1 MSIKIPQ
8 LDINRLFIYPL
19 EVVKDY
25 IVSLLNIIET
35 LYKELNQAYLKI
47 NRLEK
52 EIARLKGVCPKPDI
66 KPNVDSDNSSKD
78 KNKINNNRQ
87 PKEKD
92 DSKNQDNNGY
102 KTQDTSTSSSP
113 PPLEDRTKLPQ
124 IPLPKTEELPIVE
137 TIDLTI
143 ENKEQLPP
151 DARKNGHRQVSIP
164 TIELKVGRIV
174 LNIERYYSVS
184 LNKTYEAEIPEQFK
198 DYKHSPQARALIFEL
213 YYGLGVTENK
223 ILKFLHDKGFPISE
237 GKISEIL
244 TEGTDIELFHTEK
257 DEMFAAAVTHST
269 YLQID
274 DSGARVNGKNHYCTV
289 LCNLFCSL
297 YFIRQRKN
305 RLTVIELLF
314 GNNDI
319 HFLFDKNAIDY
330 LETKQLPNKYR
341 QVVSDN
347 FSDQLFSRPQI
358 DNELTQLLPRLPVRY
373 KNLILEA
380 TAISYYHTLPK
391 EKQLETLISDDA
403 KQFQGITEK
412 HGLCW
417 IHGDRLF
424 KKLTPC
430 LKYNQKLVD
439 NTRNDIWNFYQKLK
453 QYKDD
458 PKNENKQLLADE
470 FEAIFSTKSDY
481 DDLTKR
487 KELTLANKDKLL
499 LVLEQP
505 EIPLHNNIAELAER
519 LFVIK
524 RKISTQTRSNNG
536 TRAWETMLSFYD
548 TCRKLGVSYSKFLY
562 DRINRNNKM
571 SPLAQLIE
579 EKLVKR
585 PP

>member
-8 LDINRLFIYPL
+8 LDITQLFIYPI
-19 EVVKDY
+19 EVIKNY

-35 LYKELNQAYLKI
+35 LNKELNQSYSRI
-47 NRLEK
+47 SRLEK

-66 KPNVDSDNSSKD
+66 KPNVDSDHSSK
-78 KNKINNNRQ
+78 NKDQENHQ

-92 DSKNQDNNGY
+92 GINKQDNNRDNA
-102 KTQDTSTSSSP
+102 KDTSTSSV
-113 PPLEDRTKLPQ
+113 PPLEERTQLPE
-124 IPLPKTEELPIVE
+124 IAIPKTEELPIVA

-143 ENKEQLPP
+143 EHKQQLPP
-151 DARKNGHRQVSIP
+151 DARKNGHRQLSIP

-174 LNIERYYSVS
+174 LNIERYYSPS
-184 LNKTYEAEIPEQFK
+184 LNETYEAEIPQQFEG
-198 DYKHSPQARALIFEL
+198 YKHSPQARALIFEL

-223 ILKFLHDKGFPISE
+223 ILKFLHDKGFPISA
-237 GKISEIL
+237 GKIAEIL
-244 TEGTDIELFHTEK
+244 TQGADMERFHAEK
-257 DEMFAAAVTHST
+257 DEMFAAAVAHAT

-274 DSGARVNGKNHYCTV
+274 DSAARVNGNNYYNTV
-289 LCNLFCSL
+289 LCNWVCSF

-305 RLTVIELLF
+305 RLTVIEILL
-314 GNNDI
+314 GNNEI

-330 LETKQLPNKYR
+330 LEAKQLPNKYR
-341 QVVSDN
+341 QVVIDN
-347 FSDQLFSRPQI
+347 FSNQLFFRPQI
-358 DNELTQLLPRLPVRY
+358 DKQLTQLFPTLPVRY

-380 TAISYYHTLPK
+380 AAISYYHSLPK
-391 EKQLETLISDDA
+391 EKQLETLVSDDA
-403 KQFQGITEK
+403 KQFPGITK
-412 HGLCW
+412 KQGLCW
-417 IHGDRLF
+417 VHSDRLF

-430 LKYNQKLVD
+430 LTYNQTLVD

-458 PKNENKQLLADE
+458 PKIELKQLLADE
-470 FEAIFSTKSDY
+470 FDAIFSTKSDY

-487 KELTLANKDKLL
+487 KQLTLANKDKLL

-536 TRAWETMLSFYD
+536 TRAWETMLSLYD
-548 TCRKLGVSYSKFLY
+548 TCRKIGISYSKFLY
-562 DRINRNNKM
+562 DRISRNNKIA
-571 SPLAQLIE
+571 PLAQLIE
-579 EKLVKR
+579 QKLAKH

>member
-8 LDINRLFIYPL
+8 LDINRLFIYPFK
-19 EVVKDY
+19 VVKDY
-25 IVSLLNIIET
+25 IVSLHNIIET

-47 NRLEK
+47 NSLEK
-52 EIARLKGVCPKPDI
+52 KIARLKGVCPKPNI
-66 KPNVDSDNSSKD
+66 KPNVNSENSSKD
-78 KNKINNNRQ
+78 KENHQ

-92 DSKNQDNNGY
+92 GANKQDNNSDNA
-102 KTQDTSTSSSP
+102 KDTSTSSP
-113 PPLEDRTKLPQ
+113 PPLEKRTQLPQ

-137 TIDLTI
+137 IIDLTI

-151 DARKNGHRQVSIP
+151 DARKNGHRQLSIP
-164 TIELKVGRIV
+164 TIELKVGRII

-184 LNKTYEAEIPEQFK
+184 LNESYEAEIPEKFK
-198 DYKHSPQARALIFEL
+198 DYKPSPQARALIFEL

-244 TEGTDIELFHTEK
+244 TQGPDIELFHAEK

-269 YLQID
+269 YLQTD
-274 DSGARVNGKNHYCTV
+274 DSAARVNGKNHYCTV
-289 LCNLFCSL
+289 LCNLWCSL

-305 RLTVIELLF
+305 RLTFIEILF
-314 GNNDI
+314 ANNEI
-319 HFLFDKNAIDY
+319 HFSFDNNAIDY
-330 LETKQLPNKYR
+330 LETKQLPKKYL
-341 QVVSDN
+341 QVVSGN
-347 FSDQLFSRPQI
+347 FSEQLFSRTQI
-358 DNELTQLLPRLPVRY
+358 DSELEQLFPMLPVRY

-380 TAISYYHTLPK
+380 AAISYYHTLPK
-391 EKQLETLISDDA
+391 AKQLETLISDDA

-417 IHGDRLF
+417 LHSDRLF

-430 LKYNQKLVD
+430 LTDNQTLVD

-453 QYKDD
+453 KYKID
-458 PKNENKQLLADE
+458 PKNEQKQLLVDE
-470 FEAIFSTKSDY
+470 FEEIFSAKSDY

-487 KELTLANKDKLL
+487 KQLTLANKNKLL

-536 TRAWETMLSFYD
+536 TRAWETMLSLYD
-548 TCRKLGVSYSKFLY
+548 TSRKLGVSYSKFLY
-562 DRINRNNKM
+562 DRISRNNKM

-579 EKLVKR
+579 EKLVI
-585 PP
+585 PPL

>member
-1 MSIKIPQ
+1 MSIQIPQ
-8 LDINRLFIYPL
+8 LDINRLFIYSTK
-19 EVVKDY
+19 VVKDY

-47 NRLEK
+47 NCLEK
-52 EIARLKGVCPKPDI
+52 EIARLKGVCPKPNI

-78 KNKINNNRQ
+78 KNNDQ
-87 PKEKD
+87 EKD
-92 DSKNQDNNGY
+92 DSNKQDNNSDNAR
-102 KTQDTSTSSSP
+102 DTSTSSTP
-113 PPLEDRTKLPQ
+113 PPLEDRTQLPA
-124 IPLPKTEELPIVE
+124 IPLPKTEDLPIVE

-151 DARKNGHRQVSIP
+151 DAVKNGHRQLSIP

-174 LNIERYYSVS
+174 LNIERYYSPS
-184 LNKTYEAEIPEQFK
+184 LNETYEAEIPEQFK
-198 DYKHSPQARALIFEL
+198 GYKHSPQARALIFEL

-244 TEGTDIELFHTEK
+244 TEGVDIELFHTEK

-274 DSGARVNGKNHYCTV
+274 DSGARVNGINHYNTV
-289 LCNLFCSL
+289 LCNLVCSF
-297 YFIRQRKN
+297 YFIRLRKN
-305 RLTVIELLF
+305 RLTVIEILF
-314 GNNDI
+314 GNNEI

-358 DNELTQLLPRLPVRY
+358 DNELTQLLPKLPVKY
-373 KNLILEA
+373 NNLILEA
-380 TAISYYHTLPK
+380 AAISYYYTLPK
-391 EKQLETLISDDA
+391 EKQIEKLISDDD

-417 IHGDRLF
+417 IHGERLF

-430 LKYNQKLVD
+430 LNYNQKLVD

-458 PKNENKQLLADE
+458 PKNEHKQLLVAE
-470 FEAIFSTKSDY
+470 FDAIFSTKSDY

-562 DRINRNNKM
+562 DRISRNNKM

-579 EKLVKR
+579 EKLVK
-585 PP
+585 PPP